1 MRSIA
6 RLVMTILL
14 IVVLGSGIRW
24 IYLNWFAM
32 QATTTKLPGNDAVA
46 MLWQT
51 TLSDSAG
58 KPYALK
64 QYQGKPMI
72 LNFWATWC
80 EPCREEMPEISAF
93 AQAHPDIVV
102 LGLAIDEAAAVHE
115 FTQTT
120 PVKYP
125 LLIAE
130 EDMSL
135 AQGLGNDKGVLPY
148 TVILS
153 AQGQVTHTFFG
164 RINQE
169 MLQKALN

>member
-6 RLVMTILL
+6 RLVMTVLL
-14 IVVLGSGIRW
+14 VVVLGSGIRW
-24 IYLNWFAM
+24 TYLSWFAM
-32 QATTTKLPGNDAVA
+32 RPTAAKLPGNEAVA

-58 KPYALK
+58 KVYALK

-115 FTQTT
+115 FMQTT
-120 PVKYP
+120 P
-125 LLIAE
+125 A
-130 EDMSL
+130 DC
-135 AQGLGNDKGVLPY
+135 
-148 TVILS
+148 
-153 AQGQVTHTFFG
+153 
-164 RINQE
+164 
-169 MLQKALN
+169 